1 MRRSNM
7 TTLRDRCAVF
17 LSEQQQRA
25 IMRVGD
31 PVRELMGFVLAERG
45 RTADKSLE
53 ESLPLVLYFGTTE
66 DREEMVAA
74 IREAKPNL
82 ISRPMP

>member
-1 MRRSNM
+1 M
-7 TTLRDRCAVF
+7 TIEERCREF
-17 LSEQQQRA
+17 LTQQQSRA
-25 IMRVGD
+25 IMRTGS

-45 RTADKSLE
+45 RSADKSLE
-53 ESLPLVLYFGTTE
+53 ESLPLVLYFASAE

-82 ISRPMP
+82 ISRPTP

>member
-1 MRRSNM
+1 M
-7 TTLRDRCAVF
+7 TLEERCRQF
-17 LSEQQQRA
+17 LSTQQQRA
-25 IMRVGD
+25 IMRTGS

-45 RTADKSLE
+45 RSADKSLE
-53 ESLPLVLYFGTTE
+53 ESLPLVLYFASAE

-74 IREAKPNL
+74 IQEAQPNL